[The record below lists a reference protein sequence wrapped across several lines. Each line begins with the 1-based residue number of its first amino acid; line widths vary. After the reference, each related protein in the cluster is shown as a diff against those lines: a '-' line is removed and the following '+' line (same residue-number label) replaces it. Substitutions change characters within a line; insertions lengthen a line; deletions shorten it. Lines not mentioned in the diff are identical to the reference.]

1 MKAKRLSIS
10 IIVPIWNTEK
20 YLHRCLSSLVNQTK
34 KDIEIVCVNDG
45 SSDNSLEIINE
56 FAAKDP
62 RIKVVNQKNQG
73 VAVARNVGLKN
84 ATSKYIMWCDSDDEY
99 LPDMCKK
106 MFDAIEAQKVDMV
119 VCAIKVINDKVDS
132 KLAGDVEDYVRL
144 KFSGKQSVNWNLI
157 IHTDV
162 SLPSKIMKKS
172 LIDKYGM
179 HFPDGLHFED
189 AYFFDQYFTASK
201 NVYYMDE
208 KLYNYHRNNDS
219 IMSRSF
225 KKMNISLDYIEI
237 IPRTYAYLKKNNLF
251 DKYSDFFWHRFI
263 QYYAFSY
270 DHAPAG
276 KKLFVYNWGKTFISQ
291 HEKDLALTSK
301 HIVADLY
308 ALVSPLRS
316 SKMLAKKIA
325 KKYIPPKAYHFIV
338 QVIKDRRS
346 S

>member
-1 MKAKRLSIS
+1 MTAKRPSIS
-10 IIVPIWNTEK
+10 IIVPVWNTEK
-20 YLHRCLSSLVNQTK
+20 YLHRCLSSLVSQTK

-45 SSDNSLEIINE
+45 SPDNSLEIINE
-56 FAAKDP
+56 FASKDP
-62 RIKVVNQKNQG
+62 RIKVVSQKNQG

-84 ATSKYIMWCDSDDEY
+84 ATGTYIMWCDSDDEY
-99 LPDMCKK
+99 VPDMCEK
-106 MFDAIEAQKVDMV
+106 MFHAIETQKVDMA
-119 VCAIKVINDKVDS
+119 VCAINVINDEVDR

-157 IHTDV
+157 VHTDV

-201 NVYYMDE
+201 SVYYMDE
-208 KLYNYHRNNDS
+208 KLYYYHRNNDS

-225 KKMNISLDYIEI
+225 KKTNISLDYIEI
-237 IPRTYAYLKKNNLF
+237 IPRTYTYLKDNNLF
-251 DKYSDFFWHRFI
+251 DKYNDFFWHRFI

-270 DHAPAG
+270 DNAPAG
-276 KKLFVYNWGKTFISQ
+276 KKLYVYNWGKTFIQEHKSDMASTQ
-291 HEKDLALTSK
+291 K

-316 SKMLAKKIA
+316 GKMMSRKIA
-325 KKYIPPKAYHFIV
+325 KKFLPPRAYHLV
-338 QVIKDRRS
+338 KRVVAKARNR
-346 S
+346 

>member
-1 MKAKRLSIS
+1 
-10 IIVPIWNTEK
+10 VD
-20 YLHRCLSSLVNQTK
+20 QTK

-45 SSDNSLEIINE
+45 SPDNSLKIINE
-56 FAAKDP
+56 FAAKDS
-62 RIKVVNQKNQG
+62 RIKVVNQKNKG

-84 ATSKYIMWCDSDDEY
+84 ATGTYIMWCDSDDEY
-99 LPDMCKK
+99 VPDMCEK
-106 MFDAIEAQKVDMV
+106 MFNAIKTQKVDMV
-119 VCAIKVINDKVDS
+119 VCAINVINDKVDS
-132 KLAGDVEDYVRL
+132 KLAGDIEDYVRL
-144 KFSGKQSVNWNLI
+144 KFSGKQPVNWNLI
-157 IHTDV
+157 VHTDV

-172 LIDKYGM
+172 LIDKYHM

-201 NVYYMDE
+201 IVYYMDE

-237 IPRTYAYLKKNNLF
+237 IPRTYAFLKKNNLF

-270 DHAPAG
+270 DNAPAG
-276 KKLFVYNWGKTFISQ
+276 KKLYVYNWGKTFISQ
-291 HEKDLALTSK
+291 HQDDLALTSK

-316 SKMLAKKIA
+316 SKMLSKKIV
-325 KKYIPPKAYHFIV
+325 KKFLSPKAYSVIR
-338 QVIKDRRS
+338 QVTKKARRR
-346 S
+346 

>member
-1 MKAKRLSIS
+1 MKTKQPSIS

-20 YLHRCLSSLVNQTK
+20 YLHRCLTSLVNQTK
-34 KDIEIVCVNDG
+34 KDIEIICVNDG
-45 SSDNSLEIINE
+45 SPDNSLDIIKE
-56 FAAKDP
+56 FAANDS
-62 RIKVVNQKNQG
+62 RIKLVDQKNQG

-99 LPDMCKK
+99 VPDMCEK
-106 MFDAIEAQKVDMV
+106 MFYAIETQKVDMV
-119 VCAIKVINDKVDS
+119 VCAINVINDKVDS
-132 KLAGDVEDYVRL
+132 KLAGDIEDYVRL

-157 IHTDV
+157 VHTDV

-201 NVYYMDE
+201 SVYYMDE
-208 KLYNYHRNNDS
+208 MLYNYHRNNDS

-225 KKMNISLDYIEI
+225 KKTNISLDYMQI
-237 IPRTYAYLKKNNLF
+237 IPRTYEYLKKNGLF
-251 DKYSDFFWHRFI
+251 DKYNDFFWHRFI

-270 DHAPAG
+270 DNAPAG
-276 KKLFVYNWGKTFISQ
+276 KKLFVYNWGKAFINE
-291 HEKDLALTSK
+291 HKKDLALTSK
-301 HIVADLY
+301 HIATDLH

-316 SKMLAKKIA
+316 SKMLSKKVAKKF
-325 KKYIPPKAYHFIV
+325 IPPKAYHFIKQAV
-338 QVIKDRRS
+338 KGRRS

>member
-1 MKAKRLSIS
+1 MKKTQSSIS

-20 YLHRCLSSLVNQTK
+20 YLRRCLDSLVNQTK

-45 SSDNSLEIINE
+45 SPDNSLDIIKE
-56 FAAKDP
+56 FAAKDS
-62 RIKVVNQKNQG
+62 RIKLVDQENQG

-99 LPDMCKK
+99 VPDMCEK
-106 MFDAIEAQKVDMV
+106 MFNAIETQRVDMV
-119 VCAIKVINDKVDS
+119 VCAISVINDKVDS
-132 KLAGDVEDYVRL
+132 KLAGDIEDYVRL
-144 KFSGKQSVNWNLI
+144 KFSGKQTVDWNLI
-157 IHTDV
+157 VHTDV

-208 KLYNYHRNNDS
+208 KLYKYHRNNDS

-225 KKMNISLDYIEI
+225 KKTSISLDYIQI
-237 IPRTYAYLKKNNLF
+237 IPRTYDYLKKNELF
-251 DKYSDFFWHRFI
+251 DKYNDFFWHRFI

-270 DHAPAG
+270 DNAPAG
-276 KKLFVYNWGKTFISQ
+276 KKLYVYNWGKTFIQQ
-291 HEKDLALTSK
+291 HKDDLDSTAK

-316 SKMLAKKIA
+316 GKMASKKIA
-325 KKYIPPKAYHFIV
+325 KKLLPPKAYHLAKRV
-338 QVIKDRRS
+338 VRKVRNR
-346 S
+346 

>member
-1 MKAKRLSIS
+1 MTTKQPSIS

-20 YLHRCLSSLVNQTK
+20 YLHRCLTSLVEQTK

-45 SSDNSLEIINE
+45 SPDNSLEIMNE

-62 RIKVVNQKNQG
+62 RVKVVNQKNQG

-99 LPDMCKK
+99 VPDMCEK
-106 MFDAIEAQKVDMV
+106 MFNAIETKKVDMV
-119 VCAIKVINDKVDS
+119 VCAINVINDKVDS
-132 KLAGDVEDYVRL
+132 KLAGGVEEYVKL

-157 IHTDV
+157 VHTDV

-172 LIDKYGM
+172 LIDKYNM

-225 KKMNISLDYIEI
+225 KKTSISLDYMQI
-237 IPRTYAYLKKNNLF
+237 IPRTYDYLKKNNLF
-251 DKYSDFFWHRFI
+251 NKYNDFFWHRFI

-270 DHAPAG
+270 DNAPSS
-276 KKLFVYNWGKTFISQ
+276 KKLFVYNWGKSFIQEHKS
-291 HEKDLALTSK
+291 DLTSTEK
-301 HIVADLY
+301 HIVEDLY
-308 ALVSPLRS
+308 ALVTPLRS
-316 SKMLAKKIA
+316 SKLHIV
-325 KKYIPPKAYHFIV
+325 ILKACYFCI
-338 QVIKDRRS
+338 
-346 S
+346 

>member
-1 MKAKRLSIS
+1 MITKRPSIS
-10 IIVPIWNTEK
+10 VIVPIWNTEK
-20 YLHRCLSSLVNQTK
+20 YLHRCLTSLVNQTK

-45 SSDNSLEIINE
+45 SSDSSLDIMKE
-56 FAAKDP
+56 FAAKDS
-62 RIKVVNQKNQG
+62 RIKVVDKKNQG

-84 ATSKYIMWCDSDDEY
+84 ASGKYIMWCDSDDEY
-99 LPDMCKK
+99 LPETCEK
-106 MFDAIEAQKVDMV
+106 MYSAIEAHKVDMA
-119 VCAIKVINDKVDS
+119 VCAIRVINDNVDS
-132 KLAGDVEDYVRL
+132 KLTGDIEDYVRL

-157 IHTDV
+157 VHTDV

-201 NVYYMDE
+201 SVYYMDE

-225 KKMNISLDYIEI
+225 KKTNISLDYIEI
-237 IPRTYAYLKKNNLF
+237 IPRTYAYLKANDLF

-270 DHAPAG
+270 DHAPTG
-276 KKLFVYNWGKTFISQ
+276 KKLYVYNWGKAFIND
-291 HEKDLALTSK
+291 HNDDLALTSA
-301 HIVADLY
+301 HIVTDLY
-308 ALVSPLRS
+308 TLVSPLRS
-316 SKMLAKKIA
+316 GKMFAKKIA
-325 KKYIPPKAYHFIV
+325 KKFITPKAYHFLKKV
-338 QVIKDRRS
+338 VKGRPRR
-346 S
+346 

>member
-1 MKAKRLSIS
+1 MVSKKASIS

-20 YLHRCLSSLVNQTK
+20 YLRRCLDSLVNQTK

-45 SSDNSLEIINE
+45 SPDNSLSIIKE
-56 FAAKDP
+56 YAKKDT
-62 RIKVVNQKNQG
+62 RIKIVNQKNKG
-73 VAVARNVGLKN
+73 VAVARNMGLKA

-99 LPDMCKK
+99 TLDMCEK
-106 MFDAIEAQKVDMV
+106 MFNAIETQKVDLAI
-119 VCAIKVINDKVDS
+119 CAIKVINDGVDS
-132 KLAGDVEDYVRL
+132 KLVGGIEEYVKL
-144 KFSGKQSVNWNLI
+144 KFDGKQSVDWNLI
-157 IHTDV
+157 VHTDV

-201 NVYYMDE
+201 SAYYMDE

-225 KKMNISLDYIEI
+225 KKKPISLDYIQI
-237 IPRTYAYLKKNNLF
+237 IPKTYAYLKKNKLF
-251 DKYSDFFWHRFI
+251 DKYTDFFWHRFI

-270 DHAPAG
+270 DNAPSN
-276 KKLFVYNWGKTFISQ
+276 KKLFVYNWGKNFIEE
-291 HEKDLALTSK
+291 HKEDLALASD
-301 HIVADLY
+301 HIVSDLH

-316 SKMLAKKIA
+316 SKMLSKKIA
-325 KKYIPPKAYHFIV
+325 KKILPSKAYNLA
-338 QVIKDRRS
+338 KRAKNKLRR
-346 S
+346 